1 MREALTTTVNN
12 RNQVD
17 DDWSM
22 QECLSRFLKIETLK
36 SEQSEALEALISRRE
51 VIVILPTGFRA
62 SLFFSRL
69 SCLAPSFKR
78 EKLFVVYT
86 HGCLDDRLITFE

>member
-62 SLFFSRL
+62 SLFFFTPLL
-69 SCLAPSFKR
+69 SCAFLQAR
-78 EKLFVVYT
+78 ETVRSLYSWLL
-86 HGCLDDRLITFE
+86 G